1 MYADEEL
8 RPFMM
13 NPDHQTMIDIQYV
26 VQDLQDKGH
35 EIIVMIDANQS
46 EGQYYQSQLHNEKFQ
61 LNKDFT

>member
-13 NPDHQTMIDIQYV
+13 TPHHQTMIDIQYF

-35 EIIVMIDANQS
+35 EIIVMIDPNQS
-46 EGQYYQSQLHNEKFQ
+46 EGQYYQSQLHN
-61 LNKDFT
+61 NKNSN